1 MRVYAQDIDNLRLP
15 APAGFGDPKGMVDKN
30 ALRAAAWGTD
40 FDPGSRNSITQA
52 LTQQPAAQQP
62 IGGSGMPAT
71 GVGAAGGGGVF
82 GAITTPD
89 RSVPGTANYV
99 PGSVSP
105 YPPQQP
111 GVPVGVDPSIT
122 GQDWQNIM
130 AANPDLAAMNW
141 GNGSGGGF
149 GFSGFDGDSGYLRG
163 FGGIGFGDAG
173 GGTSGGPGSGG
184 PGS

>member
-62 IGGSGMPAT
+62 IGGGGVGPPAT

-82 GAITTPD
+82 GAVSPLD
-89 RSVPGTANYV
+89 HSVPGTANYI
-99 PGSVSP
+99 PGSTSP
-105 YPPQQP
+105 YPPKNNDWP
-111 GVPVGVDPSIT
+111 TGVYVPPGMEGVPWSQVLAS
-122 GQDWQNIM
+122 
-130 AANPDLAAMNW
+130 NPDLAQMNW
-141 GNGSGGGF
+141 GGGYGSAGMGADWQSGGA
-149 GFSGFDGDSGYLRG
+149 SGSAAGTGATGGDTG
-163 FGGIGFGDAG
+163 
-173 GGTSGGPGSGG
+173 
-184 PGS
+184 